1 MYLPL
6 SAGRMVKLGSLL
18 RVEIAFLSAMVILE
32 GGIFALARV
41 ADTWSQI
48 CSASEEL
55 SLLILIA
62 DSVAVMRSTV
72 GSCCGEMAKFRP
84 FPSTSLSGLVRGLC
98 DRFLNQLS

>member
-1 MYLPL
+1 MTVYLPL

-62 DSVAVMRSTV
+62 DSVMRSTI
-72 GSCCGEMAKFRP
+72 GSCRWGDGEVQAYAQYISFWFCEGP
-84 FPSTSLSGLVRGLC
+84 V
-98 DRFLNQLS
+98 Q